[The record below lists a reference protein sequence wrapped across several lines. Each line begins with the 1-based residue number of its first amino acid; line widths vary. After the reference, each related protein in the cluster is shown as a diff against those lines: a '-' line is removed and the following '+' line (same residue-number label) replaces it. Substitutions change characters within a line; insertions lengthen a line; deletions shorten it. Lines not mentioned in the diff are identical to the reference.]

1 MAVGFPAK
9 VSYANGDVFSAS
21 DINDTNGT
29 LNLLTSSTL
38 SSQAGKNPVINGG
51 FDVWQRGTSVAGGNN
66 STTFCADRWNA
77 YRGTAGSTFS
87 RQVTGDTTNL
97 PNIQYCLRVAR
108 DNANTGTGVII
119 TSTSVETINSIPYAG
134 QTVTV
139 SFYARRGA
147 NYSSTSNLINYQLS
161 TGTGTDQNILLPY
174 TGAVNTTGT
183 KTLTTT
189 WQRFTFTATLG
200 ATATEVGLAFSFTP
214 TGTAGAADYFELAA
228 VQLELGSVA
237 TTFTRTGSSIGAELL
252 LCQRYF
258 EVMANGAEMSTL
270 EQFGTLQCY
279 STVNCFGSIPF
290 KVTKRVAAT
299 GTISS
304 ASHFQVR
311 TANAAQVTLTAFT
324 TSSTAN
330 TTRMLNLNGTT
341 SASLSVGAATIIE
354 CINASG
360 LLTASAEL

>member
-1 MAVGFPAK
+1 MAVGLPLK
-9 VSYANGDVFSAS
+9 TTYANGDVYSAS
-21 DINDTNGT
+21 DVNDTNGT
-29 LNLLTSSTL
+29 VNLLTSSTL

-51 FDVWQRGTSVAGGNN
+51 FDIWQRGTSVAGGNN

-108 DNANTGTGVII
+108 DNANAGTGIII

-147 NYSSTSNLINYQLS
+147 NYSSTSNLINYELG

-174 TGAVNTTGT
+174 TGVVTTSGT

-200 ATATEVGLAFSFTP
+200 ATATEMGLKFYFTP
-214 TGTAGAADYFELAA
+214 TGTAGAADYFEITG
-228 VQLELGSVA
+228 VQVELGLTA
-237 TTFTRTGSSIGAELL
+237 TTFSRAGGTIQGELAA
-252 LCQRYF
+252 CQRYYYAMTSNSTGGYSSF
-258 EVMANGAEMSTL
+258 GVGAYYATTNCYVTMYMPVEMRVSPT
-270 EQFGTLQCY
+270 QG
-279 STVNCFGSIPF
+279 GSGAFVILD
-290 KVTKRVAAT
+290 A
-299 GTISS
+299 GTIRSVS
-304 ASHFQVR
+304 AI
-311 TANAAQVTLTAFT
+311 NADQVTNRRFVAYAVTGATTAGRAAWLA
-324 TSSTAN
+324 SDNN
-330 TTRMLNLNGTT
+330 TT
-341 SASLSVGAATIIE
+341 AV
-354 CINASG
+354 
-360 LLTASAEL
+360 LTFSSEL